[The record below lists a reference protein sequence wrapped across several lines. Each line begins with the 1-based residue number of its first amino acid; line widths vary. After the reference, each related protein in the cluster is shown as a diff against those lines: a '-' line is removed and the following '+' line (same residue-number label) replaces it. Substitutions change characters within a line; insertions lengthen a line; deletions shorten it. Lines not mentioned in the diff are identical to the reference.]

1 MSNPFKSIDWLT
13 SKQKPDELENPS
25 DGYNS
30 FIINRHFSYFPDLV
44 FVANEMNMRQNATS
58 DPAMQFAFY
67 YNFLKKQKRFS
78 RWAKPN
84 TDDKMKV
91 IMEFYS
97 YSREKAMQV
106 IDLFTDSQIK
116 EMKKQLNRGGLK
128 ANK

>member
-13 SKQKPDELENPS
+13 TKQKPDELENPS

-44 FVANEMNMRQNATS
+44 FVANEMNMRQNAAS

-78 RWAKPN
+78 KWAKPK
-84 TDDKMKV
+84 TDENMKV

-97 YSREKAMQV
+97 YSREKATQV
-106 IDLFTDSQIK
+106 VDLFDDAQIK
-116 EMKKQLNRGGLK
+116 GMKKQLTRGGLK
-128 ANK
+128 SNK